1 MNISREHIELRQKW
15 LNRYL
20 QDITLQYPELIA
32 AMTEKP
38 FTVAETEVHPK
49 IVADWNAKGL
59 LLSARQERKHHR
71 LSTSEFLWIKMIE
84 KMRELTLPFSLIE
97 KVKDNLVKPVE
108 IDPMDV
114 INGPIVQNML
124 KGLGAEQRAKFES
137 ILSDPKTRNDFIA
150 ELPMDSNGLN
160 QLDMVVLIA
169 LVTKRPVSLLI
180 YTSGDAIIL
189 SPLFFDTEQGAQLLN
204 DIINNSCVN
213 INVTHIL
220 AQVLTLAPLE
230 KVSEKLKLI
239 TENEALI
246 LTALKEGNLKSVKI
260 RFDNKSEMEIL
271 EITKNE
277 KVDKSVRLMELMLQN
292 GYQDISVKNV
302 NGNIVHCE
310 NTRKLKLK

>member
-1 MNISREHIELRQKW
+1 MNVSKEHIELRQKW

-20 QDITLQYPELIA
+20 QNITQQYPELIA

-97 KVKDNLVKPVE
+97 KVKDNLVKPLE

-160 QLDMVVLIA
+160 QLDIVVLIA

-220 AQVLTLAPLE
+220 AQALTLAPLE

-271 EITKNE
+271 EITQSE
-277 KVDKSVRLMELMLQN
+277 KVDKSVRLMEMMLQN
-292 GYQDISVKNV
+292 GYQDISVKTA
-302 NGNIVHCE
+302 NGKIVQYE